1 MKPPKVTLPHPAD
14 VAARKALAEMPPAP
28 LSRVLEQARASQRW
42 REAQSGLPTY
52 SPGSSPLPVPGHA
65 RS

>member
-1 MKPPKVTLPHPAD
+1 
-14 VAARKALAEMPPAP
+14 MPPAP

-42 REAQSGLPTY
+42 REAQSDLPTY
-52 SPGSSPLPVPGHA
+52 GPGSSPPPVSKHA